1 MHCADLGLIA
11 CLQRWGYEALGDAN
25 MRLLQKGSVLQ
36 LERKG
41 YFTVDQ
47 VLRSGM
53 PMQLFAIPDGRPRP
67 VLPPPPAAANAT
79 AP

>member
-1 MHCADLGLIA
+1 
-11 CLQRWGYEALGDAN
+11 

-41 YFTVDQ
+41 YFSVDQ
-47 VLRSGM
+47 VWVRSGM
-53 PMQLFAIPDGRPRP
+53 PVQLFAIPDGRPRP

-79 AP
+79 A

>member
-1 MHCADLGLIA
+1 
-11 CLQRWGYEALGDAN
+11 

-41 YFTVDQ
+41 YFIVDQ
-47 VLRSGM
+47 VLVRSGM

-67 VLPPPPAAANAT
+67 VLPSPPAAANAT
-79 AP
+79 VP